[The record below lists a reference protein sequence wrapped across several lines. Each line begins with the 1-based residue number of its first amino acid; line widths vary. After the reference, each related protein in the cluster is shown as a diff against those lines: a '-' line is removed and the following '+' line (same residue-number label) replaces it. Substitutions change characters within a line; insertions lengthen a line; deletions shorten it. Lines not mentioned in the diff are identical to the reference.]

1 MKMGE
6 ESDRPNW
13 VASAILTFVIFVVGP
28 EKMGDI
34 FLGFDGIWKGDE
46 AMMRK
51 DLRRIYG
58 M

>member
-1 MKMGE
+1 MGE